1 VTRFR
6 PTDSAAAAVLLA
18 AALLSA
24 CGRSEPPATTA
35 TAASPA
41 SEPAAAKP
49 EADRHLPAG
58 IDWFE
63 GDVDAAFAAAE
74 SASRP
79 LFLYW
84 GAEWC
89 PPCAQ
94 IKATIFNRREFQ
106 ERARLFV
113 PVYLDGDT
121 PSAQKQGERF
131 GVIGYPTMILFR
143 PDGTEITRLPGGVD
157 VQRYATI
164 LDVAL
169 ADARPVTEILR
180 AASTGG
186 ELSAGDWRLLAYYSW
201 STDNGR
207 VLPEDASISTLRS
220 LSERCPVE
228 LRADCS
234 RLFFDYLF
242 AASAADPS
250 PLTGLD
256 RASARR
262 TLTDLLGEPAVQR
275 ANVSNLSYGA
285 KSIVPLL
292 CDEGSAERRELI
304 ASWSSALDSL
314 EADPAGAGLSNA
326 ERLNLLRA
334 HVVLQQL
341 AAPGDPLPEEL
352 LARMRATVAEIDRTT
367 TDAYARQAGIN
378 AAANLYWEA
387 GLDEEANRLL
397 VAELEKSKQPYY
409 FMSSLGE
416 LAQKAGRED
425 DAIRWLARAYDEAQG
440 PATRF
445 QWGYNYMVGLL
456 EMSPEDT
463 DTIERTGLQ
472 LIGELGASPDA
483 FYQRTRIRLEA
494 LDGKLR
500 DWSKDSE
507 ERARV
512 IETLRAR
519 TEQICK
525 GLPESEQSRSNCE
538 RFLNPAVPATQE
550 A

>member
-1 VTRFR
+1 
-6 PTDSAAAAVLLA
+6 
-18 AALLSA
+18 
-24 CGRSEPPATTA
+24 
-35 TAASPA
+35 
-41 SEPAAAKP
+41 
-49 EADRHLPAG
+49 
-58 IDWFE
+58 
-63 GDVDAAFAAAE
+63 
-74 SASRP
+74 
-79 LFLYW
+79 
-84 GAEWC
+84 
-89 PPCAQ
+89 
-94 IKATIFNRREFQ
+94 
-106 ERARLFV
+106 
-113 PVYLDGDT
+113 
-121 PSAQKQGERF
+121 
-131 GVIGYPTMILFR
+131 
-143 PDGTEITRLPGGVD
+143 
-157 VQRYATI
+157 
-164 LDVAL
+164 
-169 ADARPVTEILR
+169 
-180 AASTGG
+180 
-186 ELSAGDWRLLAYYSW
+186 
-201 STDNGR
+201 
-207 VLPEDASISTLRS
+207 
-220 LSERCPVE
+220 
-228 LRADCS
+228 
-234 RLFFDYLF
+234 
-242 AASAADPS
+242 
-250 PLTGLD
+250 
-256 RASARR
+256 
-262 TLTDLLGEPAVQR
+262 
-275 ANVSNLSYGA
+275 
-285 KSIVPLL
+285 
-292 CDEGSAERRELI
+292 
-304 ASWSSALDSL
+304 
-314 EADPAGAGLSNA
+314 
-326 ERLNLLRA
+326 
-334 HVVLQQL
+334 
-341 AAPGDPLPEEL
+341 
-352 LARMRATVAEIDRTT
+352 MRATVAEIDRTT

-525 GLPESEQSRSNCE
+525 GLPESERSRSNCE
-538 RFLNPAVPATQE
+538 RFLNPVVPATQE